1 MNKYNLPH
9 PARKKNKKS
18 EFQSTTFHKKI
29 KQKDLLTLER
39 DYVYR
44 ETLFSLLNLYLYNV
58 FYENPPVFSLGFFF
72 FVILKKRGRN

>member
-9 PARKKNKKS
+9 PARKKDKNS

-29 KQKDLLTLER
+29 KQKDILTLER

-58 FYENPPVFSLGFFF
+58 FYENPQFSTEDFFHV
-72 FVILKKRGRN
+72 VI